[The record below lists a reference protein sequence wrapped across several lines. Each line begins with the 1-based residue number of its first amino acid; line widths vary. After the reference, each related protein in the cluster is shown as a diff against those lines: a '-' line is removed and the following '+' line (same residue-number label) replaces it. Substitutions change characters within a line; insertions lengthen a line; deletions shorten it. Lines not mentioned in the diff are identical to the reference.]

1 MLDLGLQFINHSLI
15 RWCIYSLVLLGSVA
29 SDASAIQ
36 TKSSLLTAALTRT
49 SKKVESPKPKLRSKK
64 NTPIKEA
71 LKNAS
76 GKNTPNKTRLA
87 KEKETPKKSTTGSS
101 TAEINYID
109 LSDDDEDFGEPIVK
123 PEPVLQAPAASK
135 PLAPSN
141 LTQPKI
147 QSTFLKSSKAE
158 TKPLTSKVTDSP
170 KQKDV
175 KRASGRERK
184 WDFWYF
190 YFYFDRLTYN

>member
-1 MLDLGLQFINHSLI
+1 M
-15 RWCIYSLVLLGSVA
+15 
-29 SDASAIQ
+29 
-36 TKSSLLTAALTRT
+36 
-49 SKKVESPKPKLRSKK
+49 ESPKPKLRSKK

-101 TAEINYID
+101 SAEINYID
-109 LSDDDEDFGEPIVK
+109 LSDDDEDFGEPVVK
-123 PEPVLQAPAASK
+123 PEPVQAPAASK

-158 TKPLTSKVTDSP
+158 TKPLTSKASDSP
-170 KQKDV
+170 KLKDV
-175 KRASGRERK
+175 KRASGRKRK
-184 WDFWYF
+184 WEFLVF
-190 YFYFDRLTYN
+190 LL

>member
-1 MLDLGLQFINHSLI
+1 M
-15 RWCIYSLVLLGSVA
+15 
-29 SDASAIQ
+29 
-36 TKSSLLTAALTRT
+36 
-49 SKKVESPKPKLRSKK
+49 ESPKPKLRSKK

-101 TAEINYID
+101 SAEINYID

-158 TKPLTSKVTDSP
+158 TRPRPLTSKASDSP
-170 KQKDV
+170 KLKDV
-175 KRASGRERK
+175 KRASGRKRK
-184 WDFWYF
+184 WEFWYF
-190 YFYFDRLTYN
+190 YFNIDTYIDLQLLSWTVINSFKLRFLLYDLLSLSSPTFALSSQNS

>member
-1 MLDLGLQFINHSLI
+1 M
-15 RWCIYSLVLLGSVA
+15 
-29 SDASAIQ
+29 
-36 TKSSLLTAALTRT
+36 
-49 SKKVESPKPKLRSKK
+49 
-64 NTPIKEA
+64 
-71 LKNAS
+71 NAS

-101 TAEINYID
+101 SAEINYID
-109 LSDDDEDFGEPIVK
+109 LSDDDEDFGEPVVK

-158 TKPLTSKVTDSP
+158 TRPRPLTSKASDSP
-170 KQKDV
+170 KLKDV
-175 KRASGRERK
+175 KSASGKGDEVSNNQPTSLGNDIKKQSNVDWKARYEETKKLLEEKEGTIKQLDVKIPNMIQEFQKCITNKDNQATRCE
-184 WDFWYF
+184 DSEH
-190 YFYFDRLTYN
+190 DTGVPEV

>member
-1 MLDLGLQFINHSLI
+1 M
-15 RWCIYSLVLLGSVA
+15 
-29 SDASAIQ
+29 
-36 TKSSLLTAALTRT
+36 
-49 SKKVESPKPKLRSKK
+49 
-64 NTPIKEA
+64 
-71 LKNAS
+71 
-76 GKNTPNKTRLA
+76 A

-158 TKPLTSKVTDSP
+158 TRPRPLTFKASDSP
-170 KQKDV
+170 KLKDV
-175 KRASGRERK
+175 KRASGRKRK
-184 WDFWYF
+184 WEFWYF
-190 YFYFDRLTYN
+190 YFNIDTYIDLQLLSWTVINSFKLRFLLYDLLSLSSPTFAHSSQYSQDDPCLILNEPFI